1 MVWLACRNG
10 GIKKLKYRTNMQ
22 IMAQVLD
29 KMQDAGSQGLI
40 ISRLTQ
46 KANLSHDRLTS
57 LTSNLIGSGL
67 ITKIEY
73 DGRNCYV
80 ITEKGMMFLSEYQ
93 KFYEFANSFG
103 LEL

>member
-1 MVWLACRNG
+1 
-10 GIKKLKYRTNMQ
+10 MQ

-46 KANLSHDRLTS
+46 KANLSHDRLIS
-57 LTSNLIGSGL
+57 LTTNLIGSGL

-80 ITEKGMMFLSEYQ
+80 ITDKGMMFLSEYQ
-93 KFYEFANSFG
+93 KFFAFANTFRQ
-103 LEL
+103 EL

>member
-1 MVWLACRNG
+1 
-10 GIKKLKYRTNMQ
+10 
-22 IMAQVLD
+22 MAQVLD
-29 KMQDAGSQGLI
+29 KMQDAGSNGLI

-67 ITKIEY
+67 INKIEY

-80 ITEKGMMFLSEYQ
+80 ITETVSYTHLTLPTIYSV
-93 KFYEFANSFG
+93 
-103 LEL
+103 

>member
-1 MVWLACRNG
+1 
-10 GIKKLKYRTNMQ
+10 MQ

-29 KMQDAGSQGLI
+29 KMQDAGSNGLI

-67 ITKIEY
+67 INKIEY
-73 DGRNCYV
+73 D
-80 ITEKGMMFLSEYQ
+80 LS
-93 KFYEFANSFG
+93 
-103 LEL
+103 LIHI

>member
-1 MVWLACRNG
+1 MVWLACRKG

>member
-1 MVWLACRNG
+1 
-10 GIKKLKYRTNMQ
+10 MQ

-29 KMQDAGSQGLI
+29 KMQDAGSNGLI

-67 ITKIEY
+67 INKIEY

-80 ITEKGMMFLSEYQ
+80 ITEKLS
-93 KFYEFANSFG
+93 
-103 LEL
+103 LIHI